1 MMMLLIFLVSFFS
14 FEKTSSPPPEKI
26 RWEDSRRLAF
36 ADFKGDVPAVTP
48 WAATTSSEINF
59 YYESVNNKLT
69 KVVVYASFNQEK
81 SWMKKRLPEV
91 LSHEQ
96 LHFDITEVFA
106 RKFYHEV
113 LKKNTADK
121 KELNNLFQ
129 KVNNEC
135 QQTQHD
141 YDDATDHGVVEDAQA
156 KWSEKVAA
164 MLKDEEPYPGS
175 E

>member
-14 FEKTSSPPPEKI
+14 FEKTFSPSDRI
-26 RWEDSRRLAF
+26 RWEPSRKLTF
-36 ADFKGDVPAVTP
+36 SDFKGDVPSVTP
-48 WAATTSSEINF
+48 WAATTSSEIYF

-81 SWMKKRLPEV
+81 SWMKKHLPVV
-91 LSHEQ
+91 LAHEQ

-106 RKFYHEV
+106 RKFYREV
-113 LKKNTADK
+113 LKKNSADK

-129 KVNNEC
+129 KVNSDC

-141 YDDATDHGVVEDAQA
+141 YDDETDHGVIEEAQA
-156 KWSEKVAA
+156 KWREKVAE
-164 MLKDEEPYPGS
+164 MLKEEVPYPSS